1 MLSIENKSLLTNNS
15 IENELYC
22 SALFDNLCW
31 PQTPANH
38 SVTISCSTLAMQG
51 VDSSKF
57 ITRDCLSTGQWSPV
71 SYQPCVYGDVW
82 DLMMTFYISR
92 TPEQRKAYTD
102 ILQAVRIIEFVG
114 LSVSFISVLVS
125 LIIFF
130 TLKSLYCSRTKIHI
144 NLLSAIFIQI
154 VARIVNYG
162 IQMKQSNSSSHVIP
176 MICHADGSVSSPKIS
191 SVLINMCPLIV
202 IFLQFSISSMF
213 MWMLC
218 EGIHLNNVLT
228 VSVFKNHFKSYYFY
242 ILGWVL
248 PLCIT
253 LSWSIIMFIKERD
266 RKCWANYNYLKYYW
280 IIDGPRYAV
289 MIINFIFLLN
299 IIRVLL
305 IKIKEGSEKQI
316 RSDLYR
322 KKYSHTH
329 SHGILTNLKSFVL
342 RKHHRT
348 SMNTKFVKKAVKAA
362 IFLLPL
368 LGITHM
374 LETFVS
380 PDDQSIPLFALYCS
394 VTYFLVTFQ
403 GFFCSLLYCFLNTE
417 VRETL
422 SRRLKT
428 TQAWSRWKRLLGQ
441 QERFGKNKLNSEDQ
455 TRLELLIPLSISEPK
470 GSIIEMDD
478 RRLTAEADV
487 TSQPTHKVS
496 C

>member
-316 RSDLYR
+316 RSD
-322 KKYSHTH
+322 
-329 SHGILTNLKSFVL
+329 
-342 RKHHRT
+342 KHHRT

-380 PDDQSIPLFALYCS
+380 P
-394 VTYFLVTFQ
+394 VTFQ